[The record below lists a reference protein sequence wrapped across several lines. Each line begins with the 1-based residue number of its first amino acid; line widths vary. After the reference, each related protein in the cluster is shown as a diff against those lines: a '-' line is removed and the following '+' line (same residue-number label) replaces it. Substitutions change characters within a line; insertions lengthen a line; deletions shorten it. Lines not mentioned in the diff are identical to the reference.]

1 MVELDYDTGKLATKF
16 VQRRRLYCHAWIK
29 LVSVSFSLLLFSF
42 FPTCYFYYHRVYISC
57 FTLSR
62 YWIPDFGIKERIDH
76 ILLAL
81 VAVKRVLVLN
91 TVRSRLPFV
100 VTTTDDAKDS
110 VKEEIRLWMSL
121 RTI

>member
-29 LVSVSFSLLLFSF
+29 
-42 FPTCYFYYHRVYISC
+42 
-57 FTLSR
+57 